1 MKKKGFAAVCLIL
14 CFWVSAGQIGQKNVT
29 LTEAI
34 AGEVKRTAYLGVVKS
49 YIPGFYYETA
59 ERNKEQTALEF
70 VVDKTLELLP
80 VYGYMQTRR
89 DYETPAESELSYEA
103 ILKREALDENYVDEE
118 TGEVILA
125 ALYENEEE
133 ILSEAET
140 ENARARKEAGQEE
153 DGETAET
160 HETEAAQETETVQEV
175 GEEPGETA
183 KQEAD
188 TFSVA
193 DNRIGNFQVQTEPI
207 VNYPREKLN
216 DYDYLI
222 QNFYTVDR
230 STTINSSQLVAEQL
244 LAADMSLKTTP
255 DQPQILIYH
264 THSQE
269 MYIDSTPGD
278 VMTGVVGCGEY
289 LKEILSEKY
298 GYNVIHHM
306 GQYDVE
312 NRDYAYSNAAPAL
325 EQLLAEN
332 PSIEVVIDLHRDAV
346 PEDVH
351 MVRNVQGIDMAP
363 IMFFNGLSRLAG
375 KGDIAYLNNPY
386 IMDNLAIS
394 FQMKLAACEY
404 YPDLTRPV
412 YLKGYR
418 YNMHYC
424 PKTLLVE
431 LGAQTNTF
439 EEAKNAMAPL
449 ADLLHKVLG
458 G

>member
-1 MKKKGFAAVCLIL
+1 ML
-14 CFWVSAGQIGQKNVT
+14 CFGISAGQIGQKNVT

-34 AGEVKRTAYLGVVKS
+34 AGEAKRSAYLGVVKG
-49 YIPGFYYETA
+49 YMPGFYYGMA
-59 ERNKEQTALEF
+59 ESSKEQTALEL
-70 VVDKTLELLP
+70 VAEKVLDILP
-80 VYGYMQTRR
+80 VYGYMQTQKE
-89 DYETPAESELSYEA
+89 YETPVESELSYEA
-103 ILKREALDENYVDEE
+103 ILKREALDENYIDEE
-118 TGEVILA
+118 TGEVVLA
-125 ALYENEEE
+125 AAYENEEK

-140 ENARARKEAGQEE
+140 ENARAREQEEKSAGQESEAETETEPKEVKEDAGQEE
-153 DGETAET
+153 QE
-160 HETEAAQETETVQEV
+160 QETGT
-175 GEEPGETA
+175 PA
-183 KQEAD
+183 MAD
-188 TFSVA
+188 GM
-193 DNRIGNFQVQTEPI
+193 IGNFQVQTEP
-207 VNYPREKLN
+207 VVSYPREKLN
-216 DYDYLI
+216 DFDYLI

-230 STTINSSQLVAEQL
+230 STTINSSQLVAGDL
-244 LAADMSLKTTP
+244 LAKDLRLSTSA

-269 MYIDSTPGD
+269 MYADSTPGD

-289 LKEILSEKY
+289 LKEILTEKY

-332 PSIEVVIDLHRDAV
+332 PSIEVIIDLHRDAV

-351 MVRNVQGIDMAP
+351 MVRTVQGVDMAP
-363 IMFFNGLSRLAG
+363 VMFFNGLSRLAD

-386 IMDNLAIS
+386 IMDNLAFS
-394 FQMKLAACEY
+394 LQMKLAASEY
-404 YPDLTRPV
+404 YPDLTRPI

-418 YNMHYC
+418 YNMHYR

-439 EEAKNAMAPL
+439 GEAKNAMAPL